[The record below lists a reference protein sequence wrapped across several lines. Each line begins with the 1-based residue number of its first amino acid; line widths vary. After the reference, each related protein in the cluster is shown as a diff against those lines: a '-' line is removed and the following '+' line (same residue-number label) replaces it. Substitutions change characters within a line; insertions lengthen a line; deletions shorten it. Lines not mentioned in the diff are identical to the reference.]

1 MRLNVWK
8 YFKKKKKTLFNET
21 HKGVFMAEMKPDK
34 KSLKNILVAED
45 DAYYQ
50 IPIYQRPYQWTEEN
64 CEKLLDDLL
73 SSYECYKE
81 SDYFCGSL
89 VLIAIGIDSETNA
102 TTYDIVDGQQ
112 RLSTFILLAKVL
124 ATLYNKDLNTTSRGL
139 LEKSLGDTD
148 GEKRKRLIFDTIGLN
163 AEKDFQNAL
172 DFFDDLDASKG
183 KNSKSNDPSKGKN
196 SYLKN
201 AICLKNYLE
210 KKEIVDIN
218 DFIRWLYF
226 KVIFIKTTCSN
237 ISMALRIFSVLN
249 ARGLPLH
256 AIDVFKVELLK
267 KLAKEKDQEDFVYRW
282 NALRQKCSENE
293 SKFPKRKENKR
304 EKNAAEILF
313 SWYLTYLH
321 PVTSGKNMEE
331 RLADQF
337 ERLNK
342 TPLEYLKGVEDFYNA
357 YCEVLE
363 MQDRHAHLLSYLASD
378 FWHIILCTSIL
389 HNYSQSEIETLK
401 ELLVKFYYQNWVAE
415 QKEPKKQTNCN
426 IINALKEKKNIDDII
441 SIVKQYLDKNKITQN
456 FREKLKDDHLYEK
469 HKKSSKNSWLKSILI
484 LVEYFMSDDP
494 KPKRIQMDKNLHVE
508 HILPQKSDPSSQWA
522 KDFSE
527 EERERYTHSLANLT
541 LLGGK
546 KNTNASNL
554 DFQDKKKIYMGEE
567 IRLNKKKP
575 FRVMT
580 CYKMTIDIAHHY
592 TEWTPKSLEKREK
605 ELIEIIESVLTL

>member
-1 MRLNVWK
+1 MA
-8 YFKKKKKTLFNET
+8 NESIEG
-21 HKGVFMAEMKPDK
+21 KAYQ
-34 KSLKNILVAED
+34 LKDILATEF
-45 DAYYQ
+45 DAYCQ

-73 SSYECYKE
+73 SSYECYEE

-89 VLIAIGIDSETNA
+89 VLIAIDIDSKTNA

-124 ATLYNKDLNTTSRGL
+124 VTLYDKVLNDKVLNKTSREL

-148 GEKRKRLIFDTIGLN
+148 GEKRKRLIFNTIGLN
-163 AEKDFQNAL
+163 AKDDFQDAL
-172 DFFDDLDASKG
+172 KFFDDLDASKG
-183 KNSKSNDPSKGKN
+183 EDSKSNAPSKGKN
-196 SYLKN
+196 RYLKN

-210 KKEIVDIN
+210 KKEIENIN

-267 KLAKEKDQEDFVYRW
+267 KLANKKDQEEFVSRW
-282 NALRQKCSENE
+282 SALHQKCLGNE

-304 EKNAAEILF
+304 EKNATETLF
-313 SWYLTYLH
+313 SWYLTYLN
-321 PVTSGKNMEE
+321 PVTSGKSMEE

-342 TPLEYLKGVEDFYNA
+342 LPLEYLKSVEDFYNA

-363 MQDRHAHLLSYLASD
+363 MQDRHAHLLSYLAFD
-378 FWHIILCTSIL
+378 FWRVILCTSIL
-389 HNYSQSEIETLK
+389 HHYSDQDIETLK

-415 QKEPKKQTNCN
+415 QKEPKKQTSCN

-469 HKKSSKNSWLKSILI
+469 HKKSSKNSWLRPILI

-494 KPKRIQMDKNLHVE
+494 KPKRIQTNDFHIE
-508 HILPQKSDPSSQWA
+508 HILPQKPDPSSQWA

-541 LLGGK
+541 LLGGE
-546 KNTNASNL
+546 KNTKASNL
-554 DFQDKKKIYMGEE
+554 DFKDKKKIYMGEE
-567 IRLNKKKP
+567 IRLNKKKTS
-575 FRVMT
+575 RAMT
-580 CYKMTIDIAHHY
+580 CYDTTKDIAHHY

-605 ELIEIIESVLTL
+605 DLMSIIESVLTL

>member
-1 MRLNVWK
+1 M
-8 YFKKKKKTLFNET
+8 
-21 HKGVFMAEMKPDK
+21 
-34 KSLKNILVAED
+34 
-45 DAYYQ
+45 
-50 IPIYQRPYQWTEEN
+50 
-64 CEKLLDDLL
+64 L

-124 ATLYNKDLNTTSRGL
+124 ATLYDKDLNDKDYKTSRGF

-148 GEKRKRLIFDTIGLN
+148 GEKRKRLDFDPIESN
-163 AEKDFQNAL
+163 AKKDFQDAL
-172 DFFDDLDASKG
+172 DFFDNSHTSKNN
-183 KNSKSNDPSKGKN
+183 KNN
-196 SYLKN
+196 YLKN

-210 KKEIVDIN
+210 KKEIADIN
-218 DFIRWLYF
+218 AFIRWLYF
-226 KVIFIKTTCSN
+226 KVVFIKTTCSN

-267 KLAKEKDQEDFVYRW
+267 KLAKEKDQEEFVSRW
-282 NALRQKCSENE
+282 NALRQKCSKNE

-304 EKNAAEILF
+304 EKDAAEILF
-313 SWYLTYLH
+313 SWYLTYLN

-342 TPLEYLKGVEDFYNA
+342 PPLEYLKSIEDFYSA

-378 FWHIILCTSIL
+378 FWRVILCTSIL
-389 HNYSQSEIETLK
+389 HNYSQSEIEALK

-426 IINALKEKKNIDDII
+426 IIKALKEKKNIDDII
-441 SIVKQYLDKNKITQN
+441 SIVKQYLDENKITQN

-469 HKKSSKNSWLKSILI
+469 HKRNSGNSWLKPILI

-494 KPKRIQMDKNLHVE
+494 KPKRIEKNDFHVE
-508 HILPQKSDPSSQWA
+508 HILPQKPTLSSQWA

-541 LLGGK
+541 LLGGT
-546 KNTNASNL
+546 KNTKASNL
-554 DFQDKKKIYMGEE
+554 DFKDKKKIYMGEE
-567 IRLNKKKP
+567 IKLNKKKT
-575 FRVMT
+575 FRAMT

-605 ELIEIIESVLTL
+605 ELIKIIESVLTL